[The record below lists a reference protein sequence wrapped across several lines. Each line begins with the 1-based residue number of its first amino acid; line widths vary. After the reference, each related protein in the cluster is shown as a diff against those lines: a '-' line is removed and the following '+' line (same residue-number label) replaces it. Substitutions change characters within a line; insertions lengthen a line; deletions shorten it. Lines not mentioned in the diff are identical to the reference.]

1 MINAPLHP
9 PGSNPTHPVHGSEMT
24 REVAARR
31 GGSRLRSAR
40 RPGSLLALAVVLA
53 VVPGRVGAEDAQA
66 SLPGGEFSLE
76 ALPPRPQAAGE
87 EGTHRHTVFLNF
99 AGGTLKAGGNA
110 AEMKAVCLGPGEFQI
125 PAYAGSAADQQMI
138 VDYVRDRVKAFGLRV
153 VAEAPPKHLPFS
165 QVMLGGHSSDAGFSE
180 PGLPGIPGSPII
192 YSEFCVTDC
201 GDANRR
207 ETGFVFTAEFP
218 DASPLMAAN
227 SALWVLGHYWGLDAL
242 TNSSAL
248 MNGSLSEDVR
258 EWVTYCKALDQGAG
272 VQCPS
277 SHQAFCEPNLQ
288 NDSAE
293 LTAAFGANSSD
304 DVAPTVTL
312 LAPADSA
319 VLEPG
324 AKFLI
329 EAEVSDNFGGVG
341 WHLVIPE
348 LDQDVP
354 AYAGETQW
362 NVALPKG
369 VYTIRVEAL
378 DHDRN
383 VGAAEATVYVGVEPP
398 SNDDSTGEEPT
409 GGESSGGGSSGGGAS
424 GEGSSGT
431 DSTGDTLASDSDG
444 DGDAADLEDP
454 AGCACDSRQ
463 GGSGGTLALLGL
475 LGLFTRIGRSR
486 RRAAR
491 P

>member
-1 MINAPLHP
+1 MLNARLHP
-9 PGSNPTHPVHGSEMT
+9 LGSNPLPSIHGCET
-24 REVAARR
+24 PQEAVAVRSDGSVPR
-31 GGSRLRSAR
+31 GGSRFRSAR
-40 RPGSLLALAVVLA
+40 GPGPLLALAVVLA
-53 VVPGRVGAEDAQA
+53 VVPGRVGAEDAQEA
-66 SLPGGEFSLE
+66 LPGGDFLVE
-76 ALPPRPQAAGE
+76 ALPPRPQSAGE
-87 EGTHRHTVFLNF
+87 SETHRHTVFLNF

-110 AEMKAVCLGPGEFQI
+110 AEMKAACLGPGEFQI
-125 PAYAGSAADQQMI
+125 PGYAGSAADEQMI

-165 QVMLGGHSSDAGFSE
+165 QVMFGGHASDAGFSA
-180 PGLPGIPGSPII
+180 PGLPGVPGNPTL
-192 YSEFCVTDC
+192 YSEFCITDC
-201 GDANRR
+201 GDASRR

-218 DASPLMAAN
+218 DASPIMAAN
-227 SALWVLGHYWGLDAL
+227 SALLVLGHYWGLDQL

-277 SHQAFCEPNLQ
+277 SHQAFCDANLQ
-288 NDSAE
+288 NHTAE
-293 LTAAFGANSSD
+293 LTATFGANSVD

-348 LDQDVP
+348 LGQDVP
-354 AYAGETQW
+354 AYKGETQW
-362 NVALPKG
+362 NVALPEG

-398 SNDDSTGEEPT
+398 SAGESTGEEPT
-409 GGESSGGGSSGGGAS
+409 GGGSSGGGSSGGGAS
-424 GEGSSGT
+424 GDDPTGTGSS
-431 DSTGDTLASDSDG
+431 
-444 DGDAADLEDP
+444 
-454 AGCACDSRQ
+454 
-463 GGSGGTLALLGL
+463 
-475 LGLFTRIGRSR
+475 
-486 RRAAR
+486 
-491 P
+491 